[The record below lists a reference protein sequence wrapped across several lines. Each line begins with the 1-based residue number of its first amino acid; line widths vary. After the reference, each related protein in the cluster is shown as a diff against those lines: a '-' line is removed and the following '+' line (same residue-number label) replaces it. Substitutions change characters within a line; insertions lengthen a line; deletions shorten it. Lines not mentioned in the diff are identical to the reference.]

1 MVTNVA
7 SQLVGTENK
16 SAKKRIAVIGRWMP
30 IHEGHKRFLM
40 KLVKDKD
47 CEKIIIMIGSCYE
60 GGDSRHCIT
69 ATEREKMI
77 RAVMRREKIPSN
89 CYEIVPIPDFPTFE
103 EWIGNVMTVCKKFGA
118 THFCTGNRED
128 ILDVLEQRNEKLD
141 MEFINP
147 EEDSDFPYHASDI
160 RSMVINGEYDKLNE
174 LVPDEVKPILFR
186 YSFKEILAASSDR
199 GVNFIAGRQTVDMIF
214 LVRNVRD
221 GRIYALIGKRP
232 EDKKDFPNSLA
243 VPGGGIELFETAI
256 HAAIRKFHDETG
268 LEIEM
273 IDNSLEPAIVRFKG
287 IQESGMEQMHIVGI
301 YGTEDESLNG
311 TRGGSSQCFAILVEG
326 DLEQYQNLMCPRRGL
341 KNVKFYDVE
350 KVIKKPLAFQ
360 HKDMLKKAIN
370 MLEAYPDLQKV
381 AKPVDTKRDT
391 FIISFVGA
399 SGAGKS
405 TAALGTT
412 FALKKMSKSV
422 EYVDEFAKRLVYT
435 DLLEKYIPNQSY
447 IIAEQYK
454 VIYDLLGKVDYVI
467 SDAGLEISALHS
479 SNEKVIEALAW
490 YLTGQMNQLTIFI
503 ERDTEKVKFEEE
515 GRIEDEEESR
525 LFGEKLESYL
535 IEKGA
540 NYVKVKGSDAAI
552 EMALKVIEE
561 REGQKINEA

>member
-1 MVTNVA
+1 MVTNVT
-7 SQLVGTENK
+7 SQLVCTDCK

-47 CEKIIIMIGSCYE
+47 CDKIIIMIGSCYE
-60 GGDSRHCIT
+60 GGDFRHCIT

-77 RAVMRREKIPSN
+77 HAVMRREKVPSN
-89 CYEIVPIPDFPTFE
+89 CYEIVTVPDYPTFE
-103 EWIGNVMTVCKKFGA
+103 EWIENVLKVCKKFGA

-128 ILDVLEQRNEKLD
+128 ILDILEQRNEKID

-147 EEDSDFPYHASDI
+147 EDDSDFPYHASDI
-160 RSMVINGEYDKLNE
+160 RNMIINGEYERLNE
-174 LVPDEVKPILFR
+174 LIPDEVKPILYR
-186 YSFKEILAASSDR
+186 YSFKEILAASSNK
-199 GVNFIAGRQTVDMIF
+199 GINFIEGRQTVDLIF
-214 LVRNVRD
+214 LVRNTKD
-221 GRIYALIGKRP
+221 GKIYALMGKRP
-232 EDKKDFPNSLA
+232 ENKKDFPNVLA
-243 VPGGGIELFETAI
+243 LPGGSIDLFETPI
-256 HAAIRKFHDETG
+256 RAAIRKFRDETG
-268 LEIEM
+268 LEIQL
-273 IDNSLEPAIVRFKG
+273 IDNSLEPAIVKIKG
-287 IQESGMEQMHIVGI
+287 MEDSKLEQMHIVGI
-301 YGTEDESLNG
+301 YGTDDESLNG
-311 TRGGSSQCFAILVEG
+311 TRGGSSQCFAIMVEA
-326 DLEQYQNLMCPRRGL
+326 DVEKYQNLISPHRGL

-350 KVIKKPLAFQ
+350 KVSKKPLAFQ

-370 MLEAYPDLQKV
+370 MLEAYPDLQMI
-381 AKPVDTKRDT
+381 AKPEEFKRDT

-467 SDAGLEISALHS
+467 SDAGLEITALHS
-479 SNEKVIEALAW
+479 SNEKVIEDLAW
-490 YLTGQMNQLTIFI
+490 YLTNQMNQVTIFI
-503 ERDTEKVKFEEE
+503 ERDTEKVKFEEK

-525 LFGEKLESYL
+525 LFGERLEKYL
-535 IEKGA
+535 NEKGA

-552 EMALKVIEE
+552 EIALKVIEE
-561 REGQKINEA
+561 REKQKKNEA